1 MKLNLS
7 KDLSL
12 ELKVMSEIQSKVVSK
27 GWHECDKLLEL
38 QRQQHFKDYN
48 EEYNYKKEKMEGD
61 EGNNVSVSDI
71 ISDHNNAGEADVGN
85 INNIIYIHGNEAN
98 AIDAQKVNGNKKEN
112 VLNVEHNVEET

>member
-12 ELKVMSEIQSKVVSK
+12 ELKVMSEIQSTVVSK

-71 ISDHNNAGEADVGN
+71 ISDHNNAGAADVSN
-85 INNIIYIHGNEAN
+85 INNIIYNHGNEAN